1 LSKSGKTGHGVLYS
15 SIAGIASLSASL
27 VLFPIALSTVGAP
40 LYGMWLFILAITSYL
55 AFADL
60 GVGGA
65 LVHFGSRSRGGDSS
79 VSMARLLSSAI
90 IWCLSICLFVA
101 PVAYLIFDHY
111 VGVQSEKTPLSST
124 DAAALIVC
132 GILVVC
138 LMTVRLFSSAL
149 QGAGMLVL
157 ERKLQLIGVA
167 VRIAGT
173 LVACTVLGT
182 FYALV
187 IAETIALAVPPCLA
201 AFIMMKNHWRDLR
214 FDAKVLSTLVEM
226 LQYSV
231 RSFVVSLAGN
241 SILQGGTLVV
251 GLVAGPAQVSYYNAA
266 FRIYAGVRQISSW
279 AVEPFRSSLSKT
291 FYKSASEAEDLIR
304 TLIKMSTLLV
314 SFGCLFLMFG
324 AEPLLRLWLGDAVP
338 IDAVSLILIILLGGL
353 MLNSL
358 HSVLILASDTANK
371 PGLFFREQVTWAITF
386 FVLAFIFGNLWG
398 AVGVAAALSLP
409 LVILEFSYVRRAEQ
423 ITHLRGRDWWNFCI
437 LPIVALL
444 GGGSLVSLILVAYLP
459 STLWNGFIPC
469 VAFAVCS
476 AILAYLLRRLVP
488 FREFRALLA
497 SKL

>member
-1 LSKSGKTGHGVLYS
+1 MLYS
-15 SIAGIASLSASL
+15 SIAGMASLCASL

-40 LYGMWLFILAITSYL
+40 LYGMWLFVLAITSYL
-55 AFADL
+55 AYADL

-65 LVHFGSRSRGGDSS
+65 LVHFGSRSRGGDASLP
-79 VSMARLLSSAI
+79 VATLLSSAI
-90 IWCLSICLFVA
+90 VWCLSISLLMA
-101 PVAYLIFDHY
+101 PVAYLIFNHY
-111 VGVQSEKTPLSST
+111 VGIQSEKTHLSSA
-124 DAAALIVC
+124 DAAVLVVC
-132 GILVVC
+132 GVLVVC
-138 LMTVRLFSSAL
+138 LMIVRPFSSAL

-173 LVACTVLGT
+173 LIACTVLGT

-201 AFIMMKNHWRDLR
+201 ACILLRNHWRHLR
-214 FDAKVLSTLVEM
+214 FDRKMLSTLVEM

-279 AVEPFRSSLSKT
+279 AVEPFRSSLSRT

-304 TLIKMSTLLV
+304 TLIRMSTLLV

-324 AEPLLRLWLGDAVP
+324 AAPLLRLWLGEAVP
-338 IDAVSLILIILLGGL
+338 IDAVSFVLIILLGGL

-371 PGLFFREQVTWAITF
+371 PGLFTREQVTWAVSF
-386 FVLAFIFGNLWG
+386 FVLGFIFGNLWG

-423 ITHLRGRDWWNFCI
+423 ITHLRGRDWWCFCI
-437 LPIVALL
+437 LPIVALF

-459 STLWNGFIPC
+459 GTVWNGFMPC
-469 VAFAVCS
+469 VAFAFCS
-476 AILAYLLRRLVP
+476 AVLTYLLRRLVP
-488 FREFRALLA
+488 FREFRTLLA